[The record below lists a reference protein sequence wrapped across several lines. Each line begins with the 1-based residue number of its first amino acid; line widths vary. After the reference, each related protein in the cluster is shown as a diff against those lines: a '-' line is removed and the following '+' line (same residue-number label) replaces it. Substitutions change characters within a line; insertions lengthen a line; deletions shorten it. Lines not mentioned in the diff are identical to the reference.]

1 MKMNSFESDM
11 KRAICNVNFIIAL
24 VVECGILCC
33 AGWESE
39 LFRVSVPVLSPFPYS
54 TAWLNE
60 YQSGFVKEYVVRC
73 GRRSYIWGKLLA
85 CGISGGVLLV
95 LAGFFAQCTGIEPK
109 GNLFLLFFSGMFWA
123 VVSAALAVAANS
135 RYVAYGGSF
144 VLCYLLVILYQR
156 YFQALY
162 CLYPV
167 EWYAP
172 EHTWVFGDTGILMMV
187 CGLILV
193 VGIFY
198 DGMVRRCVENV

>member
-1 MKMNSFESDM
+1 MNSFESDM

-85 CGISGGVLLV
+85 CGISG
-95 LAGFFAQCTGIEPK
+95 EYS
-109 GNLFLLFFSGMFWA
+109 LFWPVSLPSALGSSQKEIYFSCSFPGCSGPLCLPRWLWRQTADMWHMADRLF
-123 VVSAALAVAANS
+123 
-135 RYVAYGGSF
+135 YVTY
-144 VLCYLLVILYQR
+144 
-156 YFQALY
+156 
-162 CLYPV
+162 
-167 EWYAP
+167 W
-172 EHTWVFGDTGILMMV
+172 
-187 CGLILV
+187 
-193 VGIFY
+193 
-198 DGMVRRCVENV
+198 